1 MSILSEELM
10 RAAIA
15 DGIKAWQTD
24 MNNFWDVDNQP
35 CPEDTEHYVRRA
47 VAEAAYRE
55 TLKMINELENP
66 FEGYIDVIEN
76 IRMAKS
82 LGFERFRQAL
92 NKLEVSNGH

>member
-55 TLKMINELENP
+55 TLKMVGD
-66 FEGYIDVIEN
+66 FIEN
-76 IRMAKS
+76 NYGVMPVARMLELIR
-82 LGFERFRQAL
+82 LGRF
-92 NKLEVSNGH
+92 NKEVSNGH